1 MKIIAVDRATKEYGS
16 GAAATRALDDVSLE
30 VEPGEFVSIMGP
42 SGCGKSTL
50 LNLIAAFDRPTSGSI
65 TVAGE
70 DLARLSEHRL
80 SLLRAHHIGFVVQS
94 FNLLPRLTIEENVW
108 APLGAVGV
116 TLRES
121 RERARSLLELV
132 GISPDSASRFPL
144 ELSGGEQQRVAIARA
159 LVGDPAILLADE
171 PTGNLDSR
179 NGVRALNLL
188 RDLNADRKMAVV
200 LVTHDSFAATYG
212 HRTVLMQDG
221 RVVEEIGPGEKPVV
235 GRLESVEGGR

>member
-1 MKIIAVDRATKEYGS
+1 MKIIAVDRATKEYGF
-16 GAAATRALDDVSLE
+16 GAAATRALDDVSLD
-30 VEPGEFVSIMGP
+30 VEPGEFVAIMGP

-65 TVAGE
+65 TVAGQ

-80 SLLRAHHIGFVVQS
+80 SLLRAQHIGFVVQS

-116 TLRES
+116 SLRES
-121 RERARSLLELV
+121 RERARGLLELV
-132 GISPDSASRFPL
+132 GLSQNRAARFPL

-159 LVGDPAILLADE
+159 LVGAPAILLADE

-179 NGVRALNLL
+179 NGIRALNLL
-188 RDLNADRKMAVV
+188 RDLSTDRKMAVV

-212 HRTVLMQDG
+212 NRTVLMQDG
-221 RVVEEIGPGEKPVV
+221 RVVEEIGPGEKPSV
-235 GRLESVEGGR
+235 GSLESIEGGR